1 MSYADLYS
9 KIYRDLENSPDTSE
23 KPKTKKPQVKKPK
36 KSIPKVVKD
45 LTWARWV
52 GDSVAKTK
60 CLCCGVNE
68 IKMNSFHCGHVI
80 SEANGGKTTVD
91 NLRPVCA
98 TCNLS
103 MRTQHME
110 QFKGQYGLGSGEKET
125 GNSISIEDGHIRAS
139 TMIGSTAVSVSVPL
153 NTVVQTVRGLLS

>member
-1 MSYADLYS
+1 M
-9 KIYRDLENSPDTSE
+9 K
-23 KPKTKKPQVKKPK
+23 K

-45 LTWARWV
+45 LTWQRWI
-52 GDSVAKTK
+52 GDDIAKAK

-80 SEANGGKTTVD
+80 SEADGGPTTVD

-103 MRTQHME
+103 MRTQNME
-110 QFKGQYGLGSGEKET
+110 KFKGQHNLGS
-125 GNSISIEDGHIRAS
+125 NAINIVDGHIRAS
-139 TMIGSTAVSVSVPL
+139 TRIGSTDLSISVPISTL
-153 NTVVQTVRGLLS
+153 VQTVRGLLS

>member
-1 MSYADLYS
+1 MSYADLYNR
-9 KIYRDLENSPDTSE
+9 IYKDLENSSDTSE
-23 KPKTKKPQVKKPK
+23 EKPRAKSKAKKPK

-110 QFKGQYGLGSGEKET
+110 QFKGQYGLGESLGKQ

-139 TMIGSTAVSVSVPL
+139 TMIGSTALSVSVPL